1 MTPSR
6 PPGSLPK
13 SNPSTIRDKFLV
25 GYQGWFTCPGDGEP
39 LQPGH
44 HGFSRWFSKSIQEG
58 GNPTVDYWPETSE
71 YTPAELYEAPGLTK
85 GSSNEPTRVFSSRNR
100 ATVVRHFRWMAEAA
114 VDGVFL
120 QRNLFDCDMEKMG
133 PAYRHLRDE
142 VGDRVREA
150 AEAEG
155 RVFAY
160 MYDVTNVD
168 SARVLHVIEEDWKH
182 LVGVKGILNSPS
194 YLRERARP
202 VVAVRGLGTSK
213 SGHTP
218 ELVHRLAQFFR
229 QSTPGGVYLIAGTPA
244 HWRTSNNDADP
255 NPALVN
261 VYLDNF
267 DMISPWTVRQ
277 YVTLKEVDQFSETV
291 VKGDVELL
299 GRRNQD
305 GTSSKVDYM
314 PVVFPGY
321 SAHNMYRGRRPLN
334 EIPRHGGKF
343 LWQQIFNVK
352 RLGARVVFGAMWDQY
367 DDGTALLPIVEK
379 SRNLPK
385 SAQNFR
391 FLALDDDGFDLTN
404 DWYIRVCGYAAEGM
418 RGERRI
424 FESFPSKELQ
434 DFWGARP
441 KYIQEEPSVQALS
454 SSSAGFTQWAAS
466 QPENADEPPPP
477 PYSLESAP
485 SVAQASGSARVPSR
499 APSPDPIGV
508 LSVLPSSASSSMTS
522 VPTTNVGH
530 SSPYGNEVEQMT
542 HSFGAQHITPS
553 EQLPPAIQGY
563 PTHHLSASPPPVGGF
578 RPNLSPSPSF
588 QGSRPQLSPSPSLS
602 ATRPSLS
609 PSPSLSA
616 TRPPMHPAHT
626 GSSGSFTS
634 GRPPTSPSPNAQQ
647 FGTPSFQPGQIVN
660 HTSFSVPH
668 FPVAYA
674 SAGPTASHTDPTS
687 SQSSYGPSSPAPYPP
702 SASPASRP
710 HEASP
715 YQSSYFTP
723 APSANRPHEASP
735 YQSSY
740 PVPAPSGSASYPQ
753 QETGSSHHQHNTSVI
768 AGKRPQAQ
776 GSQSQWPPSELNVH
790 NVQRP
795 STFSPPLPT
804 SQRPGAS
811 PPGSMSY
818 PQGPTGYSG
827 YPASPPPHG
836 NSEYPASPQF
846 QGNSGYPTTPSLHG
860 NSNYPSSPSPTNYPA
875 SPPSHGNSSYPA
887 SPPPSGYTGFPSSQ
901 GSTGNSTQH
910 SSSGPFNQ
918 HRPDYSSSPAS
929 SGFPQ
934 QPHHGQA
941 GGHYKAPSP
950 HSSGEWRPPVGA
962 AQTQTQYST
971 PSQASH
977 ARAPTPPYG
986 GSHPTPSSHGSY
998 PMPPGAGRS
1007 SQYPHHAPAP
1017 GHHDAHGSNYHQAN
1031 RPGASP
1037 PPSLPPRPGNSSY
1050 NPGGSSRPL
1059 QNTQPGGIAL
1069 PGFAASAIDKYAG
1082 HKQRDRKSVV

>member
-13 SNPSTIRDKFLV
+13 CDILSTCTPVCLRWIYNRSNPSTIRDKFLV

-441 KYIQEEPSVQALS
+441 KYIQEEPSAQALS

-485 SVAQASGSARVPSR
+485 S
-499 APSPDPIGV
+499 
-508 LSVLPSSASSSMTS
+508 
-522 VPTTNVGH
+522 
-530 SSPYGNEVEQMT
+530 
-542 HSFGAQHITPS
+542 
-553 EQLPPAIQGY
+553 
-563 PTHHLSASPPPVGGF
+563 
-578 RPNLSPSPSF
+578 
-588 QGSRPQLSPSPSLS
+588 LSPSPSLS

-647 FGTPSFQPGQIVN
+647 FGTPSFQPGQI
-660 HTSFSVPH
+660 
-668 FPVAYA
+668 
-674 SAGPTASHTDPTS
+674 
-687 SQSSYGPSSPAPYPP
+687 
-702 SASPASRP
+702 
-710 HEASP
+710 
-715 YQSSYFTP
+715 
-723 APSANRPHEASP
+723 ASP

-887 SPPPSGYTGFPSSQ
+887 SPPP
-901 GSTGNSTQH
+901 
-910 SSSGPFNQ
+910 
-918 HRPDYSSSPAS
+918 R
-929 SGFPQ
+929 
-934 QPHHGQA
+934 
-941 GGHYKAPSP
+941 GHYKAPSP

-1017 GHHDAHGSNYHQAN
+1017 G
-1031 RPGASP
+1031 
-1037 PPSLPPRPGNSSY
+1037 PGNSSY

-1082 HKQRDRKSVV
+1082 HKQRQQLESTVNTLAQSGSKLFQKFAK